1 MKGARYSGV
10 ARPTSCAPRGLSVR
24 RKTAPTVHQATVSL
38 VANLSHHSR
47 TAMRRVCI
55 CVLPTKG
62 ARVSCAS
69 WWVLLRDVLQDD
81 FVDLPTP
88 RYGIIVVV
96 IEQLPGLWRWIDEDP
111 AFECKV
117 LVQAVDLI
125 LVEYRVHV
133 FRDIDVEFVV
143 GNPLTLHD
151 FDDDLQIVKDHGD
164 LPALAMK
171 HLANHIPHRLSPSDD
186 KKCNKTLPGVERV
199 TKDAF
204 GVQS

>member
-1 MKGARYSGV
+1 D
-10 ARPTSCAPRGLSVR
+10 
-24 RKTAPTVHQATVSL
+24 L
-38 VANLSHHSR
+38 VDH
-47 TAMRRVCI
+47 
-55 CVLPTKG
+55 
-62 ARVSCAS
+62 
-69 WWVLLRDVLQDD
+69 
-81 FVDLPTP
+81 PTP

-186 KKCNKTLPGVERV
+186 KKCNTTLPGVERV

-204 GVQS
+204 GVQSLPYPGHIVPRSLTLAVSRADSRSEGRAKAVGRRLQCQTV